1 MITPS
6 QTPAPGPTPGP
17 PDPVWAHPHRA
28 PMLYPLIL
36 RTWAYSWWQPVV
48 GLLVM
53 IVCALVLAP
62 LVLLPVLAIGILIQG
77 GDFEQSLTAALD
89 QTKITPAA
97 MLYLNLTLASMILI
111 AWFVVRAFHR
121 LRPRWLMS
129 VRPGVRWRFFG
140 VCMAL
145 SVIAMI
151 AQLVVGSLLPVD
163 ANDIGGHLVHVDGTV
178 IALAIVVLL
187 TTPLQAM
194 GEEYGFR
201 GYAMQAFGTLADGV
215 ARRCGLSTGAAERA
229 AVVLAIG
236 ASALLF
242 ALAHGT
248 QNFPLF
254 FDRFAFGIL
263 AGYLVYRTGGLE
275 AGIAMHIWNN
285 LIAFGFGIAFGQVQE
300 QLTEHQASWW
310 NLPITVT
317 QYGVYLVLVIW
328 VARRMGIDNR
338 TRPPALAPLSPAV

>member
-1 MITPS
+1 MTAAS
-6 QTPAPGPTPGP
+6 QTPMPGPTPGSV
-17 PDPVWAHPHRA
+17 DPVWAHPHRA
-28 PMLYPLIL
+28 PTSYPLIL
-36 RTWAYSWWQPVV
+36 QTWAYSWWQPVV

-53 IVCALVLAP
+53 IVCALILAP
-62 LVLLPVLAIGILIQG
+62 ILLLPVLAIGILIQG
-77 GDFEQSLTAALD
+77 GDFSPAFTAALD

-111 AWFVVRAFHR
+111 AWFVVRVFHR

-129 VRPGVRWRFFG
+129 VRPGMRWRFFG
-140 VCMAL
+140 ACLGL
-145 SVIAMI
+145 SVVAMV

-163 ANDIGGHLVHVDGTV
+163 ANDLGGHLVHVDGTV
-178 IALAIVVLL
+178 IALAVVVLL

-201 GYAMQAFGTLADGV
+201 GYAMQAFGALTDGV
-215 ARRCGLSTGAAERA
+215 ARRCGLDARAAERA

-338 TRPPALAPLSPAV
+338 TRPPVLVEHSPAV